1 MKNTIY
7 AAALLISGTML
18 LCADVGFF
26 SALGLGFMVLSFGIW
41 LAAPIAKYFATYY
54 PKQEQEQDKEQEQ
67 EQDSQK

>member
-26 SALGLGFMVLSFGIW
+26 SALGLGFMVLSLGIW

-54 PKQEQEQDKEQEQ
+54 PKQNQEQNQEQDQK
-67 EQDSQK
+67 QDSQK